1 MTTTEKGKM
10 MKISLTLFG
19 VPINQA
25 MSKKRGWGGGGGKR
39 SKMHLKKRVS
49 RCLTC
54 DSSSVKRFHGDVT

>member
-25 MSKKRGWGGGGGKR
+25 MSKKRGWGVKEKQNA
-39 SKMHLKKRVS
+39 SKKEG
-49 RCLTC
+49 
-54 DSSSVKRFHGDVT
+54 F

>member
-25 MSKKRGWGGGGGKR
+25 MSKKRGGGEREAK
-39 SKMHLKKRVS
+39 
-49 RCLTC
+49 CI
-54 DSSSVKRFHGDVT
+54 

>member
-25 MSKKRGWGGGGGKR
+25 MSKKRGWGGGGKEKQNA
-39 SKMHLKKRVS
+39 SKKEG
-49 RCLTC
+49 
-54 DSSSVKRFHGDVT
+54 F

>member
-25 MSKKRGWGGGGGKR
+25 MSKKRGGVKEKQNA
-39 SKMHLKKRVS
+39 SKKEG
-49 RCLTC
+49 
-54 DSSSVKRFHGDVT
+54 F